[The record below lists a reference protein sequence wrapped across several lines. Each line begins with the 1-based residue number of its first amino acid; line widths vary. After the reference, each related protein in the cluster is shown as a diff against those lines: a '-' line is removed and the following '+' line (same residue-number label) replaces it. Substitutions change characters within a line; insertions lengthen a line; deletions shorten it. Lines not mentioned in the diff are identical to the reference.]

1 MKIFSWASAL
11 KQIPLTWV
19 STTRNIDLSGP
30 LRGLVASQPQPGPV
44 VVLSKAPQPIQKYK
58 LSMARP
64 TMLFTQSYI
73 SHLLLT
79 EGRRRSTCNDPS
91 SYFIKTINKT
101 RSGDTGAVVPAPISA
116 TQVCLGQLHETLSQ
130 KNKIKQNI
138 RSFLKQTKPTITTT
152 TNNNNTNNSSN
163 SNRNSYS

>member
-1 MKIFSWASAL
+1 MGESSFTDLLPSLSLNPPYIMKIFSWASAL

-44 VVLSKAPQPIQKYK
+44 MVLSKAPQTIQKYK
-58 LSMARP
+58 FSMARP

-116 TQVCLGQLHETLSQ
+116 TQEPRSAWASYTRPCLKKTKL
-130 KNKIKQNI
+130 NKKKVH
-138 RSFLKQTKPTITTT
+138 F
-152 TNNNNTNNSSN
+152 
-163 SNRNSYS
+163 Y